1 MPALLP
7 ALRPPLPAP
16 RARRR
21 CLPRRCV
28 MAASS
33 ALHVE
38 TPLVYSNPLTAALG
52 TGAPVFLKLEALQP
66 CGSFKLRGLGAAA
79 EAAVRG
85 GATRLVSS
93 SGGNA
98 GLAVAHAARALGVPA
113 TVVLP
118 RSTPDFVRR
127 RLESYGAAVQVEGA
141 QWAEAHAAAGVLAA
155 ACGGALMHPFEGDA
169 TWRGHATLVAETAA
183 QLPHAAAGVP
193 GAAAAALA
201 AGGAPGALVAS
212 VGGGG
217 LLMGCLL
224 GAEAAGWRDQT
235 ELVAAETVGADCLAQ
250 ALAAD
255 ALVTLLG
262 AFCSPPAWR

>member
-1 MPALLP
+1 MPTSLQ
-7 ALRPPLPAP
+7 ALRPPPPLP

-21 CLPRRCV
+21 RSARTRV
-28 MAASS
+28 MSASN

-38 TPLVYSNPLTAALG
+38 TPLVYSNALSAALG
-52 TGAPVFLKLEALQP
+52 TGAPVFLKLEAMQP

-127 RLESYGAAVQVEGA
+127 RLEAYGAAVQARARRSSARSGPRLTPRRA
-141 QWAEAHAAAGVLAA
+141 RRLRGRSGRRRTPRRARWRQRAAA
-155 ACGGALMHPFEGDA
+155 
-169 TWRGHATLVAETAA
+169 R
-183 QLPHAAAGVP
+183 
-193 GAAAAALA
+193 
-201 AGGAPGALVAS
+201 
-212 VGGGG
+212 
-217 LLMGCLL
+217 
-224 GAEAAGWRDQT
+224 
-235 ELVAAETVGADCLAQ
+235 
-250 ALAAD
+250 
-255 ALVTLLG
+255 
-262 AFCSPPAWR
+262 